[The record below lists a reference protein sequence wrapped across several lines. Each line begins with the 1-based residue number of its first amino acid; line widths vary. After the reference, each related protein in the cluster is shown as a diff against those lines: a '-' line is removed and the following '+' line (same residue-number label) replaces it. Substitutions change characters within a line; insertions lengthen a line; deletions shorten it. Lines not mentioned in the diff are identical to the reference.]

1 MTGNEERTFVER
13 HYGEPPTADDESV
26 VASGTVVTTGPTA
39 TEMLRRGAIVCFGV
53 IQLVIALRVLLLLVG
68 AREAAPAVAWI
79 MNVSGAL
86 ISPFEGILRHS
97 TMALSGSVLDLTA
110 VVAFVGWT
118 LVEAVVLTILGVLGG
133 GA

>member
-13 HYGEPPTADDESV
+13 HYGEPPAPDDDSV
-26 VASGTVVTTGPTA
+26 IASRSAVATRPTA

-86 ISPFEGILRHS
+86 ISPFEGILRHN
-97 TMALSGSVLDLTA
+97 TLALSSSVLDLTA

-118 LVEAVVLTILGVLGG
+118 LVEVVVLAILGVLGG
-133 GA
+133 E